1 MSLMFNGI
9 GVSRG
14 IGIAP
19 TRLLMRDKL
28 EIRERPI
35 TKARVKAEI
44 KRFDQAIATAQ
55 KELEAVRKTIPADAG
70 LDISSFIETHL
81 LMMADEAFVNQ
92 PRNTISESLVNAEWA
107 LHQQREA
114 IIKVFEDM
122 DDPYL
127 ATRKNDINHVVD
139 AILHALQHGDKRRIK
154 AGEQEWHGV
163 IVVADDLTP
172 ADTIVMQTQGVAGFI
187 TETGGQLSHTAILA
201 RSLGIPAIVGVHSA
215 RKFLR
220 DGDTVLM
227 DGASGLVS
235 ADPHEKSITLY
246 RKRQREQKRATR
258 ELEKLRDATVETACG
273 TAINLFANIENDD
286 DIKALRRANALGVGL
301 YRTEFL
307 YMNRED
313 IPTEEEHFKIYS
325 KIIRL
330 LKGAPFTIRTVDLG
344 ADKQSAHTEKGPQE
358 RNPALGLRGI
368 RRCLKEPALFVPQLR
383 AILRAAAR
391 GPVNILLPMLTNVAE
406 VQETRALLNQV
417 REALLAEGQKVGE
430 DIKLGGM
437 IEVPATAIAADHFA
451 KELDFL
457 SIGTNDLIQ
466 YTLAIDRI
474 DDHVNYL
481 YDPLHPAVLRLVKM
495 TIDAGRKRRVPVSM
509 CGEMAGD
516 PRFIRL
522 LMGLGLRDFSM
533 PSNSLL
539 GAKKVILGTK
549 LRDLRKLTDSFIDES
564 NRDRRDAALEKI
576 NASSEDS
583 EQK

>member
-14 IGIAP
+14 IGIAT

-28 EIRERPI
+28 EIRERSI

-44 KRFDQAIATAQ
+44 KRFEQAIETAQ
-55 KELEAVRKTIPADAG
+55 RELESVRKSIPTDAG
-70 LDISSFIETHL
+70 LDISSFIETHM
-81 LMMADEAFVNQ
+81 LMMADETFVNQ
-92 PRNTISESLVNAEWA
+92 PRITISEQLVNAEWA
-107 LHQQREA
+107 LHQHREA

-127 ATRKNDINHVVD
+127 STRKNDINHVVD
-139 AILHALQHGDKRRIK
+139 AVLHALQHGDKRRIK
-154 AGEQEWHGV
+154 AGEQEWEGV

-172 ADTIVMQTQGVAGFI
+172 ADTVVMQHQGVAGFI

-215 RKFLR
+215 RRYIR
-220 DGDTVLM
+220 DGDMVAM
-227 DGASGLVS
+227 DGGSGLVA
-235 ADPHEKSITLY
+235 ADPHEKTIALY
-246 RKRQREQKRATR
+246 KKRQREQKRATR
-258 ELEKLRDATVETACG
+258 ELEKLRDATAETACG
-273 TAINLFANIENDD
+273 TPINLFANIENDD
-286 DIKALRRANALGVGL
+286 DIKALRRANAVGVGL

-313 IPTEEEHFKIYS
+313 IPTEEEHFQVYS
-325 KIIRL
+325 KIIRS

-344 ADKQSAHTEKGPQE
+344 ADKQAAHPDKGPQE

-383 AILRAAAR
+383 AILRAAAK
-391 GPVNILLPMLTNVAE
+391 GPVNILLPMLTNLDE
-406 VQETRALLNQV
+406 VQQTKALIAQV
-417 REALLAEGQKVGE
+417 RQALIDEGKKVG
-430 DIKLGGM
+430 DNIKLGGM
-437 IEVPATAIAADHFA
+437 IEVPSTAIAADQFA
-451 KELDFL
+451 RELDFL

-481 YDPLHPAVLRLVKM
+481 YDPLHPAVLLLVKG

-516 PRFIRL
+516 ERFIRL

-539 GAKKVILGTK
+539 AAKKVVLGTK
-549 LRDLRKLTDSFIDES
+549 LRELRKLSESFINETNAEKRAS
-564 NRDRRDAALEKI
+564 VLAKI
-576 NASSEDS
+576 NAETPT
-583 EQK
+583 EE